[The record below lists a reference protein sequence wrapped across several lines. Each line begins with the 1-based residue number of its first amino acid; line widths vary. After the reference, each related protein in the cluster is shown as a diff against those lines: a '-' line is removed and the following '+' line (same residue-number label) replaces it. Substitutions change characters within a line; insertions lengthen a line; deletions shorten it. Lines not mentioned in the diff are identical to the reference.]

1 MRWKFTFPKEQIW
14 YRISFDVCLILIVLF
29 ILFLLIN
36 NNLNLTLL
44 LG

>member
-1 MRWKFTFPKEQIW
+1 MRWKFTFPEEQIW
-14 YRISFDVCLILIVLF
+14 YRISFDVCLILTVLF

-36 NNLNLTLL
+36 KNLDLTLL